1 MQAYF
6 TGRLLSADTL
16 RAEQSYGPVHPGRGA
31 GASAAAAP
39 GHSLDAV
46 ALNPQPLPPKSLS
59 DAVAASLPHSILDQV
74 ALNPQPL
81 PPRENM
87 GELDLMSLQS
97 MVSQRA
103 RERDLASAMI
113 EALNDSSSDI
123 ATKLGE

>member
-1 MQAYF
+1 MQAFF
-6 TGRLLSADTL
+6 TGRLLSADAL
-16 RAEQSYGPVHPGRGA
+16 RAEQSYGPVHPGPGA
-31 GASAAAAP
+31 AASAAMAS